1 MRHAL
6 PCPATNGGRRL
17 ARRAGGFTLLE
28 VLVAVT
34 VMGLILTAAFGALR
48 LGSRSWEAGI
58 ARAAETEE
66 RRSVAS
72 FLQRQFAQA
81 LPLNWPEDNK
91 DPPLAFDGGA
101 RQVRFI
107 APSPQQQASA
117 GLFEF
122 ALTAERPEV
131 GAAARLVLSYAPF
144 NPSATRFRVP
154 GIGQRVVLVDGLKS
168 ASFTYYGAPDPKQK
182 PDWQRQWDADAIG
195 LPQMIR
201 LQMDA
206 GDAGPHW
213 PALLLALRV
222 GHMQAVK

>member
-6 PCPATNGGRRL
+6 PRSATNGGHRL
-17 ARRAGGFTLLE
+17 PTHAGGFTLLE

-66 RRSVAS
+66 RRSVAG

-81 LPLNWPEDNK
+81 LPLTWPEDNK
-91 DPPLAFDGGA
+91 DTPLAFDGSA

-122 ALTAERPEV
+122 ALTAERPEA

-144 NPSATRFRVP
+144 SPSATPVP
-154 GIGQRVVLVDGLKS
+154 GTGERATGRAGRRTEVCLIRLLRCPRPEAETRLAEAMGQRCP
-168 ASFTYYGAPDPKQK
+168 GAAGNDP
-182 PDWQRQWDADAIG
+182 PAV
-195 LPQMIR
+195 
-201 LQMDA
+201 
-206 GDAGPHW
+206 GD
-213 PALLLALRV
+213 R
-222 GHMQAVK
+222 